1 MITEETVKATLVT
14 CEDRMDFLPNFFGF
28 NLMLIGEGLIYQWMD
43 RLSEDYSGGYWHF
56 YTLDNG
62 GFYMAPA
69 IESEVQIVVAGNYYE
84 GKVSADAAGIIAT
97 MFALGQ
103 LAGEFPDQQ
112 DKFVDLYH
120 LLRGFIHDHL
130 ESNEIFKA
138 LD

>member
-1 MITEETVKATLVT
+1 MITEETVKATLVP

-43 RLSEDYSGGYWHF
+43 RLSEDYNGGYWHF

-69 IESEVQIVVAGNYYE
+69 IDSEMQVVVSGNYYE

-103 LAGEFPDQQ
+103 IASEFPDQEQ
-112 DKFVDLYH
+112 FIDLYH
-120 LLRGFIHDHL
+120 LLRGFIHDHP
-130 ESNEIFKA
+130 ESDEIFKA